1 MAISLGRKQW
11 EAFDELEDR
20 KNTGGGLGGGRH
32 RLYRRGRRAA
42 EGDQNPD
49 QYLARRAQAG
59 RRGASAIAPGIRRRL
74 QGAAGG
80 LCEPRRAEYC
90 GAIGP
95 VAVAQRFHGHAAQFA
110 GEQRLRDSWG
120 LRSEEHTSE
129 LQSLMRIS

>member
-1 MAISLGRKQW
+1 MSRERRRGLPCRAMAISLGRKQW

-59 RRGASAIAPGIRRRL
+59 RRGASAI
-74 QGAAGG
+74 
-80 LCEPRRAEYC
+80 
-90 GAIGP
+90 
-95 VAVAQRFHGHAAQFA
+95 
-110 GEQRLRDSWG
+110 
-120 LRSEEHTSE
+120 RSEEHTSE
-129 LQSLMRIS
+129 LQSLMRISSAVFCLKQK

>member
-1 MAISLGRKQW
+1 MSRERRRGLPCRAMAISLGRKQW

-74 QGAAGG
+74 QGD
-80 LCEPRRAEYC
+80 RKST
-90 GAIGP
+90 
-95 VAVAQRFHGHAAQFA
+95 
-110 GEQRLRDSWG
+110 RLNS
-120 LRSEEHTSE
+120 SH
-129 LQSLMRIS
+129 